1 MKKLNIL
8 FVCGYGVGSSQMM
21 EIVVQKALKNAG
33 IEATLKHTSVGEMSS
48 MLDWADIIGISKKLL
63 EGIDTS
69 NLAGKKVIEIVNV
82 MDGKGIVEK
91 IKTILSEEQ

>member
-1 MKKLNIL
+1 MDKLHIL

-33 IEATLKHTSVGEMSS
+33 INAELKHTSVGEMSS

-63 EGIDTS
+63 EGIDQK
-69 NLAGKKVIEIVNV
+69 NLEGKKVIEIVNV

-91 IKTILSEEQ
+91 IQSVLSE